1 MCKEDIYSKI
11 PLGLARSALFGTSMA
26 AKSERVEIHLED
38 TSLAVQKLRATKV
51 SYTGPVLNQHHSLL
65 WQSIISAY
73 IEQKTDSIEISGNEL
88 LRRMG
93 NKSTCSQMHSRLI
106 KMLRD
111 LRSGEISYQTAT
123 HDYMGG
129 LVSGVKIARV
139 NVGTRVRKG
148 NITITINNELSK
160 LFDDEVLVNDLTR
173 KVALGNNQ
181 LALWL
186 HDFIATHKVVP
197 PISLLELKRLAR
209 SGFELKKFK
218 FEVKKALVV
227 LSSPECGLVTGFS
240 INKHNVLS
248 VSKNRT
254 NVVIL
259 DQFRAAKASG
269 DGMDASASS
278 ENKGPA
284 LARQQRAM
292 RAKVAL

>member
-1 MCKEDIYSKI
+1 
-11 PLGLARSALFGTSMA
+11 MA

-93 NKSTCSQMHSRLI
+93 NKATCSQMHRRLI

-148 NITITINNELSK
+148 TS
-160 LFDDEVLVNDLTR
+160 R
-173 KVALGNNQ
+173 
-181 LALWL
+181 
-186 HDFIATHKVVP
+186 
-197 PISLLELKRLAR
+197 
-209 SGFELKKFK
+209 
-218 FEVKKALVV
+218 
-227 LSSPECGLVTGFS
+227 
-240 INKHNVLS
+240 
-248 VSKNRT
+248 
-254 NVVIL
+254 
-259 DQFRAAKASG
+259 
-269 DGMDASASS
+269 
-278 ENKGPA
+278 
-284 LARQQRAM
+284 
-292 RAKVAL
+292 